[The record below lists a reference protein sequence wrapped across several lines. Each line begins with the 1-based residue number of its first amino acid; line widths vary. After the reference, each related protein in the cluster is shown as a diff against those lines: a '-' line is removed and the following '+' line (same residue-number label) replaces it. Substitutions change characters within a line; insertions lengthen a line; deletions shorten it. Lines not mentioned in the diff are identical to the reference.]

1 MRVEFTVMDIPPKK
15 HGEKSMWALES
26 EARRVASLRRKAFD
40 TRLKTGLTEPF
51 RSLVALELKV
61 LVPKPQLESIGD
73 LDSFIAGVCDSL
85 QAADPG
91 VHPHPVVED
100 TAPEQALLIE
110 NDAKVL
116 SITARKIAVDET
128 QKVHY
133 EVAVETLTKDTAVI
147 E

>member
-1 MRVEFTVMDIPPKK
+1 MRVEFTVMDTPPKK
-15 HGEKSMWALES
+15 HGEKSMWALEN

-61 LVPKPQLESIGD
+61 LVPKSQLESIGD

-85 QAADPG
+85 QAADPS

-133 EVAVETLTKDTAVI
+133 EVAVETLTKDTAVR